1 MNYAR
6 FFIWI
11 DFFILFYCYETW
23 SPLVSNCHESH
34 RTVAALL
41 CEQAS
46 KKSVFRWSISVYL
59 YNYKASL
66 VDTHSSSQCFPY
78 SSFPAC
84 CGGLLVTPEL
94 ALSCWSSAASFS
106 PLKHLQKSVPQ
117 PCVMNK
123 EALPLFPWVLFPCCY
138 TECVLLTK
146 PVMDVGLPLSL
157 CLPDKEGIS
166 LHCNRGH
173 THTGKH
179 ANTHSCTPQTYTH
192 RHPEDPAYNDLQI
205 FVLTPTPQTHQHQ
218 YGTDRTFM
226 FIVNSLVLVHFNR
239 Y

>member
-173 THTGKH
+173 THRQTCKH
-179 ANTHSCTPQTYTH
+179 TLMHSPNIHPPSSWRSCIQWSTNLCPDPDTPNTSASIWHWQNIHVYSKQS
-192 RHPEDPAYNDLQI
+192 RFSA
-205 FVLTPTPQTHQHQ
+205 F
-218 YGTDRTFM
+218 
-226 FIVNSLVLVHFNR
+226 
-239 Y
+239 